1 MMKRT
6 DIEQL
11 VPDERRAAFEAIA
24 RHGEEIAKEYDLEPD
39 QIEVNTAPTG
49 STWVLTLYIKDEAE
63 LRTLL
68 TFMKENDMIVGF
80 E

>member
-11 VPDERRAAFEAIA
+11 PPDERRAAFEEIA
-24 RHGEEIAKEYDLEPD
+24 RYGEKIAKEYELEPD

-49 STWVLTLYIKDEAE
+49 STWVLTLYIKDAPE
-63 LRTLL
+63 LRKLL
-68 TFMKENDMIVGF
+68 AFMHDNDMIVGF